1 MSAPGNGGDSRG
13 RKRRLNSDQDRATP
27 SLETSSTAT
36 AMDQN
41 RLSFPQFSV
50 PERPARRRANNPDG
64 NGGRGSGS
72 TGNKDSDDYDPYG
85 VGDDEFDAVD
95 LPNDTMATVLSLQKE
110 FYGAIRSHPPRKNS
124 ASSSSC
130 SIEGA
135 DGSSSA
141 RLGGGG
147 ERTGIVLQHQIYTV
161 LENRTAVDLELTSMR
176 KENVIR
182 TFRLGTGREDW
193 GVLST
198 DHYFRVIRNL
208 LGTTQAADG
217 EGGGHGGGSV
227 DGNSGRQGPA
237 DGTPAKRTGQA
248 SLERDVLERLVKS
261 NARAYV
267 SQAQVSNAMQEVLRD
282 RDNHVVGG
290 DTGTAAVVA
299 AAEAAAVAAKG
310 GDGSARGFF
319 VAGGGGRG
327 AKHRKKRKPNSR
339 AEGMQED
346 EDDENEEPDLWILK
360 RKREEVL
367 SLISKLIRAGF
378 LLPRRDVAREEAY
391 WFSMPQL
398 GKVIA
403 SISRGR
409 NAVVGALKRTRYK
422 EMRRSALEAKNPA
435 KATGLP
441 VSFHLRDLL
450 GLGMI
455 RELDTPSGA
464 FLRLAPDS

>member
-1 MSAPGNGGDSRG
+1 M
-13 RKRRLNSDQDRATP
+13 
-27 SLETSSTAT
+27 
-36 AMDQN
+36 
-41 RLSFPQFSV
+41 
-50 PERPARRRANNPDG
+50 
-64 NGGRGSGS
+64 
-72 TGNKDSDDYDPYG
+72 
-85 VGDDEFDAVD
+85 
-95 LPNDTMATVLSLQKE
+95 
-110 FYGAIRSHPPRKNS
+110 
-124 ASSSSC
+124 
-130 SIEGA
+130 
-135 DGSSSA
+135 
-141 RLGGGG
+141 
-147 ERTGIVLQHQIYTV
+147 
-161 LENRTAVDLELTSMR
+161 
-176 KENVIR
+176 
-182 TFRLGTGREDW
+182 
-193 GVLST
+193 
-198 DHYFRVIRNL
+198 

-367 SLISKLIRAGF
+367 SLIRCGG
-378 LLPRRDVAREEAY
+378 VARAPRK
-391 WFSMPQL
+391 FRRH
-398 GKVIA
+398 GHNAACHA
-403 SISRGR
+403 SHSVALRAHPLRHQPGLFWVADAVTVTFFYTFPKGLIFPLYISRFTFQL
-409 NAVVGALKRTRYK
+409 N
-422 EMRRSALEAKNPA
+422 S
-435 KATGLP
+435 
-441 VSFHLRDLL
+441 
-450 GLGMI
+450 
-455 RELDTPSGA
+455 
-464 FLRLAPDS
+464 